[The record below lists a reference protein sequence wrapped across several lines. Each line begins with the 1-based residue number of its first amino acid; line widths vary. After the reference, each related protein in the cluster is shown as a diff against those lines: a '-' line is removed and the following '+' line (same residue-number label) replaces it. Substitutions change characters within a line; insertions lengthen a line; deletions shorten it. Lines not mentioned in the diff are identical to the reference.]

1 LHSGPGA
8 ATLSAEG
15 CVRFHDLDTDRTL
28 RQAIGDHVVQGAG
41 QAGQSLPVAVVAI
54 AVIAVDASLDVLAND
69 PLAIAKAVAR
79 LFCLGLLCLS
89 LSLLLI
95 GSSLGLLQL
104 SLGPFG
110 PFVRSSSFLSGFIPF
125 GARLVTLRDGAV
137 NVVLKLG
144 HFGIAR
150 TPSPRCGGATRV
162 GHTDSDTN
170 KEKDHS
176 DTQVDEPPP
185 GRLVGLRWCG
195 L

>member
-1 LHSGPGA
+1 TWRP
-8 ATLSAEG
+8 ATAHRG
-15 CVRFHDLDTDRTL
+15 GRR
-28 RQAIGDHVVQGAG
+28 AG
-41 QAGQSLPVAVVAI
+41 QAGQSLPVAVVAL
-54 AVIAVDASLDVLAND
+54 AVIAVAASLDVLAND

-79 LFCLGLLCLS
+79 PFRLGFLCLS

-104 SLGPFG
+104 SLGPFS

-185 GRLVGLRWCG
+185 GRLVGLRW
-195 L
+195 